1 MTSFMITSP
10 EVLAIDGGGTRC
22 RLACVSPDN
31 RWMVETGSANASTDL
46 SGAVEEIQE
55 GLRRLAD
62 RMAVEVDSLKH
73 VPAYIGLAG
82 VVSDDIA
89 KAVANHLPLART
101 RVADDRP
108 SAVRGALGRDDGA
121 AAHCGT
127 GSFLGI
133 QKNGRIRLSGGWGAV
148 LGDQASAQWIA
159 RKALLATLDVADNLR
174 PASELSEQ
182 LLARVGSTADIV
194 SFAARATPSQ
204 FGELAPLV
212 SGAAT
217 KGDPIAREA
226 LADGASYI
234 SQTLRKMGWTTSLP
248 LCLTGGMGKVYED
261 YLPEDMREA
270 LVQPLGDPIEG
281 ALSLARDFRTDLKI

>member
-1 MTSFMITSP
+1 MDTSP
-10 EVLAIDGGGTRC
+10 EVLAVDGGGTRC

-31 RWMVETGSANASTDL
+31 RWMVETGSANVSTDL
-46 SGAVEEIQE
+46 SGAVEEITE

-62 RMAVEVDSLKH
+62 SMGVELGSLKH
-73 VPAYIGLAG
+73 LPAYIGLAG
-82 VVSDDIA
+82 VISDDIA
-89 KAVANHLPLART
+89 KAVARHLPLERT

-108 SAVRGALGRDDGA
+108 SAVRGALGRADGA
-121 AAHCGT
+121 IAHCGT

-133 QKNGRIRLSGGWGAV
+133 QKDGCIRLSGGWGSA

-174 PASELSEQ
+174 PVSDLSEQ
-182 LLARVGSTADIV
+182 LLARMGSTAGIV
-194 SFAARATPSQ
+194 SFAAKANPSQ

-212 SGAAT
+212 SGAAS

-226 LADGASYI
+226 LLDGATYI

-248 LCLTGGMGKVYED
+248 LCLTGGMGKVYKD
-261 YLPEDMREA
+261 YLPEDMRSA
-270 LVQPLGDPIEG
+270 LIHPIGEPIDG
-281 ALSLARDFRTDLKI
+281 ALSLARDFCTDLKV